1 MNKEYFDIHSAEY
14 EEAQEVLREIMEE
27 DEEAESLYAEYDED
41 DVLDDYEYGDDDMG
55 FNPYM
60 GCYDFDC

>member
-1 MNKEYFDIHSAEY
+1 MNKEFYEIHSAEY
-14 EEAQEVLREIMEE
+14 EEAIEILREFAEE
-27 DEEAESLYAEYDED
+27 DEDEIPDDYYDE
-41 DVLDDYEYGDDDMG
+41 LG

>member
-1 MNKEYFDIHSAEY
+1 MNKEYFEIHSAEY
-14 EEAQEVLREIMEE
+14 EEQQEILRELAE
-27 DEEAESLYAEYDED
+27 EEAESLYAEYDED
-41 DVLDDYEYGDDDMG
+41 DVLDDYEYGDDDVG